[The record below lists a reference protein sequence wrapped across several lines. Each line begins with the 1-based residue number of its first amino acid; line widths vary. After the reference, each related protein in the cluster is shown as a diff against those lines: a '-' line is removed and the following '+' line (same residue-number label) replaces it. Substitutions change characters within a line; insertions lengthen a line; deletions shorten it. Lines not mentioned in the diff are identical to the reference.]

1 MEQEITHYSR
11 GKLHVGQI
19 TVRES
24 AYSTNLLFEIGALLH
39 IGSITTLLAKLRCQN
54 VVTT

>member
-19 TVRES
+19 TARES
-24 AYSTNLLFEIGALLH
+24 AQNNCFKLARFCT
-39 IGSITTLLAKLRCQN
+39 SIQ
-54 VVTT
+54 